1 MLQLKCNLKTEP
13 YANGCTRVHNLNEG
27 RGGGG
32 GGEEGTEAR
41 YIQYNHVELV
51 NLDGGRGVGSERG
64 RRREVFP
71 MQPCRAGEYS

>member
-1 MLQLKCNLKTEP
+1 MQTGAHM
-13 YANGCTRVHNLNEG
+13 YTISMRG
-27 RGGGG
+27 RG

-64 RRREVFP
+64 RKREVFP